1 MAKHQVVSID
11 IGASAIKLTQLEQ
24 TPSGLHLVNAG
35 IELYPQ
41 DDPMGE
47 IDDQTIQQ
55 TLQKLWKR
63 VLGRKK
69 IPVVLS
75 IPRLLVTSRRLS
87 NLPAAVTDDQLPSLV
102 AIQAETELPFTPEQA
117 VYDYHDVRRDSE
129 SGVSVA
135 LIAARREA
143 VQKQIDYLKPLGI
156 LPRAVLPSSLAIC
169 VLAATQL
176 NGEPSDQRTMV
187 VDIGAS
193 RTDLCMMRERVL
205 QFSRSF
211 PVGGNSLTRHFQS
224 ETGGDFAS
232 AENNKFA
239 NAALDEFSQS
249 STPTHVWADE
259 FVTELKR
266 SIGAAGRELDLTAGD
281 LVREIWLCGGGAQ
294 IRGLSAYVA
303 AQLQIPTRPWNPL
316 GALTSSS
323 ANQSLEDLDKS
334 QPYSQSIQG
343 FGGSLAVSLG
353 LGVNALTRQI
363 TLDLLPKE
371 EKAKLTH
378 AEKRSRMLMGV
389 AAVAVLLFGLV
400 LGGLAFRASH
410 QSKISHLDDQIRR
423 IKGAESTA
431 KKALIKDLA
440 IAELLTPRS
449 SPLDIFR
456 EFSIRFADRT
466 KIAWTNWNISH
477 LDQLDKAKI
486 VFSVEA
492 SSHQEISKM
501 LSVMAQSGLVRD
513 IKSGQITS
521 IEREKKQISMVQVTC
536 NLSTEAVRMF
546 SQARHLH
553 SIGSRIEPEET
564 NFSAETQ
571 QEEASESKEDNNVDE

>member
-11 IGASAIKLTQLEQ
+11 IGASAIKLSQLER
-24 TPSGLHLVNAG
+24 TASGLHLVSVG
-35 IELYPQ
+35 IELYPRNS
-41 DDPMGE
+41 PMGE

-55 TLQKLWKR
+55 TLQKLWKK

-102 AIQAETELPFTPEQA
+102 ATQAETELPFTPEHA
-117 VYDYHDVRRDSE
+117 VYDYHDVRRDGE
-129 SGVSVA
+129 TGVSVE

-169 VLAATQL
+169 VLAGMQF
-176 NGEPSDQRTMV
+176 NDNSSNRWIMV

-193 RTDLCMMRERVL
+193 RTDLCVMRESVL

-211 PVGGNSLTRHFQS
+211 PVGGDLLTRYYQS
-224 ETGGDFAS
+224 ETSDDFGS
-232 AENNKFA
+232 AENKKIA
-239 NAALDEFSQS
+239 NTELDGSPQN
-249 STPTHVWADE
+249 STPTYVWADE
-259 FVTELKR
+259 FITELKR
-266 SIGAAGRELDLTAGD
+266 SIGAAKRELDLTEGE

-294 IRGLSAYVA
+294 ISGLSTYVST
-303 AQLQIPTRPWNPL
+303 QLQIPARLWNPL
-316 GALTSSS
+316 DALKSSIS
-323 ANQSLEDLDKS
+323 NQSLGNWDGLQS
-334 QPYSQSIQG
+334 NLQSIEG
-343 FGGSLAVSLG
+343 FSGSLAVSLG

-371 EKAKLTH
+371 EKAKLTQ
-378 AEKRSRMLMGV
+378 AEKKSQMLTGV
-389 AAVAVLLFGLV
+389 AAGTALLVGLV
-400 LGGLAFRASH
+400 LGGLTCRASY
-410 QSKISHLDDQIRR
+410 QLKIDDLDNEIRSIR
-423 IKGAESTA
+423 GAESSA
-431 KKALIKDLA
+431 KNALVKDLA
-440 IAELLTPRS
+440 IADLLTPRN

-456 EFSIRFADRT
+456 EFSIYFADRT
-466 KIAWTNWNISH
+466 KIAWTNLNISH
-477 LDQLDKAKI
+477 LNEPDKAKI

-501 LSVMAQSGLVRD
+501 LSVMAQSGLVRK

-521 IEREKKQISMVQVTC
+521 IERDKKQISQVQVTC
-536 NLSTEAVRMF
+536 NLSPEAVRMF
-546 SQARHLH
+546 AKARYTHP
-553 SIGSRIEPEET
+553 IGTQVGAEET
-564 NFSAETQ
+564 DIEAET
-571 QEEASESKEDNNVDE
+571 EEVESESTENDNE

>member
-11 IGASAIKLTQLEQ
+11 IGASAIKLSQLER
-24 TPSGLHLVNAG
+24 TASGLHLVSVG
-35 IELYPQ
+35 IELYPRNS
-41 DDPMGE
+41 PMGE

-55 TLQKLWKR
+55 TLQKLWKK

-102 AIQAETELPFTPEQA
+102 ATQAETELPFTPEHA
-117 VYDYHDVRRDSE
+117 VYDYHDVRRDGE
-129 SGVSVA
+129 AGVSVE

-169 VLAATQL
+169 VLAGMQF
-176 NGEPSDQRTMV
+176 NDNSSNRRIMV

-193 RTDLCMMRERVL
+193 RTDLCVMRESVL

-211 PVGGNSLTRHFQS
+211 PVGGDLLTRYYQS
-224 ETGGDFAS
+224 ETSDDFGS
-232 AENNKFA
+232 AENKKIA
-239 NAALDEFSQS
+239 NTELDGRPQNT
-249 STPTHVWADE
+249 TPTYVWADE
-259 FVTELKR
+259 FITELKR
-266 SIGAAGRELDLTAGD
+266 SIGAAKRELDLTEGE

-294 IRGLSAYVA
+294 ISGLSTYVST
-303 AQLQIPTRPWNPL
+303 QLQIPARLWNPL
-316 GALTSSS
+316 DALKSSIS
-323 ANQSLEDLDKS
+323 NQSLGNWDGLESNL
-334 QPYSQSIQG
+334 QSIEG
-343 FGGSLAVSLG
+343 FSGSLAVSLG

-371 EKAKLTH
+371 EKAKLTQ
-378 AEKRSRMLMGV
+378 AEKKSQMLTGV
-389 AAVAVLLFGLV
+389 AAGTALLVGLV
-400 LGGLAFRASH
+400 LGGLTCRASY
-410 QSKISHLDDQIRR
+410 QLKIDDLDNEIRSIR
-423 IKGAESTA
+423 GAESSA
-431 KKALIKDLA
+431 KNALVKDLA
-440 IAELLTPRS
+440 IADLLTPRS

-456 EFSIRFADRT
+456 EFSIYFADRT
-466 KIAWTNWNISH
+466 KIAWTNLNISH
-477 LDQLDKAKI
+477 LNEPDKAKI

-501 LSVMAQSGLVRD
+501 LSVMAQSGLVRK

-521 IEREKKQISMVQVTC
+521 IERDKKQISQVQVTC
-536 NLSTEAVRMF
+536 NLSPEAVRMF
-546 SQARHLH
+546 AKARYTHP
-553 SIGSRIEPEET
+553 IGPQVGAEET
-564 NFSAETQ
+564 DIEAET
-571 QEEASESKEDNNVDE
+571 EEVESESTENDNE